1 MVMVIKSNVPSN
13 TIANPDGW
21 NPPFNTDGMLYV
33 GIYGRGI
40 AKNFA
45 KNGADAVVSGSPVVN
60 NHFAKFTANDFIDTG
75 IENTKKATLITIA
88 KRKVEARRQFL
99 ISSYKGDKAF
109 GRSVLFGSGAGAL
122 TMYSHY
128 TGKNASGEESNISF
142 STYFVPSLL
151 DGSPAFIYARD
162 TGKTLSLGDVT
173 GNKNNSNTA
182 PGTME
187 SFVTPGLTY
196 MIGRSHNNAEVPA
209 DNEIAAA
216 MIFDRALSDAE
227 ITAIYAYFQG
237 YFARRGISI

>member
-45 KNGADAVVSGSPVVN
+45 KNGVDVVVSGSPVVN

-75 IENTKKATLITIA
+75 IENTKQATLITIT
-88 KRKVEARRQFL
+88 KRKVEAHRQFL
-99 ISSYKGDKAF
+99 ISSYNGGKAF

-128 TGKNASGEESNISF
+128 TGQNASGEESNISF

-196 MIGRSHNNAEVPA
+196 MIGRSHDKGEVPA

>member
-45 KNGADAVVSGSPVVN
+45 KNGVDAVVSGSPVVN
-60 NHFAKFTANDFIDTG
+60 NHFAKFTANNFLDTG
-75 IENTKKATLITIA
+75 VENTKHATLITIA
-88 KRKVEARRQFL
+88 KRKVEAHRQFL

-109 GRSVLFGSGAGAL
+109 GRSMLFGSGAGAL

-128 TGKNASGEESNISF
+128 TGTNASGEESNVSF

-173 GNKNNSNTA
+173 GNKNNSNTP

>member
-21 NPPFNTDGMLYV
+21 NPPFNTDGMLYA
-33 GIYGRGI
+33 GIYGRGL

-45 KNGADAVVSGSPVVN
+45 KNGGDAVVNGSPVVN
-60 NHFAKFTANDFIDTG
+60 NQFAKFTANDFIDTG
-75 IENTKKATLITIA
+75 IENTKQATLITIA

-128 TGKNASGEESNISF
+128 TGTNASGEESNISF

-162 TGKTLSLGDVT
+162 AGKTLSLGDVT

-216 MIFDRALSDAE
+216 LIFDRALSDAE
-227 ITAIYAYFQG
+227 IAAIYAYFQG

>member
-45 KNGADAVVSGSPVVN
+45 KNGVDAVVSGSPVVN
-60 NHFAKFTANDFIDTG
+60 DHFAKFTANDFIDTG
-75 IENTKKATLITIA
+75 IENTKQATLITIA

-109 GRSVLFGSGAGAL
+109 GRSVLFGSGSGAL

-128 TGKNASGEESNISF
+128 TGENASGVESNISF
-142 STYFVPSLL
+142 SAYLVPTLL
-151 DGSPAFIYARD
+151 DGSPAFLYGKD
-162 TGKTLSLGDVT
+162 TGKALAAVDVT
-173 GNKNNSNTA
+173 GNKSSSVIA

-196 MIGRSHNNAEVPA
+196 MIGRSHNNAEIPG

-216 MIFDRALSDAE
+216 LIFDRALSDAE
-227 ITAIYAYFQG
+227 IAAIYAYFQG